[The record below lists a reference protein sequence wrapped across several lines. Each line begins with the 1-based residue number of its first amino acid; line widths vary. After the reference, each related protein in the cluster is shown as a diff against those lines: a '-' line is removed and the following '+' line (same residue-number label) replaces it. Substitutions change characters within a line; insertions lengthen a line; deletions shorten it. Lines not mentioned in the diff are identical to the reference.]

1 MGAPRGGAPL
11 LPTAAGGGPAEGGC
25 GPPWGAAAGWAACG
39 LLLGAAAAAAA
50 GGALGGGWPGS
61 AEAALWQ
68 LARADRAYHRKR
80 GELAAAAA
88 ARQGRIDAWS
98 RAQREGGRRDAATDG
113 AGGAGGG
120 EVAERGGADREG
132 GAFGDTLLAEPAEAL
147 AGLMEPE
154 EVGFASWSR
163 RTAGGASPAP
173 PREPLRLNEEL
184 PPLKIYVYKLPRK
197 FNWDLSKR
205 YKRCASDQYG
215 TEVFFHEVIF
225 NSKTLRTEDPAE
237 ADFFYMPV
245 YAECFLW
252 VKSALKKLP
261 REQAFGETNALMLE
275 ALGIIRQ
282 EGHWAKS
289 GGRDHFFLWPGARG
303 PTIFND
309 WEKEIK
315 HSIYLTPEGD
325 RKVDYFNTWKD
336 VVIPGMEFD
345 PKFYS
350 VPSRKALVESVGEK
364 RKYLAFFRGTIHHPE
379 GDIYSKG
386 LRPKLEKLF
395 EGKEDIIY
403 DKRVKKCD
411 RACYHDEMGNSKFC
425 LNPLGWTPWTL
436 RFYQALMT
444 RCVPVV
450 IADNIEFPYE
460 NEVDYTSF
468 VVKIPEK
475 DVDNI
480 EQTLRNMPDEELER
494 RRRVMDDIW
503 LSYTYQRPP
512 QSGDAFHFV
521 LQELARKRKR
531 FRNSRGATWG
541 A

>member
-1 MGAPRGGAPL
+1 M
-11 LPTAAGGGPAEGGC
+11 AGG
-25 GPPWGAAAGWAACG
+25 
-39 LLLGAAAAAAA
+39 
-50 GGALGGGWPGS
+50 
-61 AEAALWQ
+61 
-68 LARADRAYHRKR
+68 
-80 GELAAAAA
+80 
-88 ARQGRIDAWS
+88 
-98 RAQREGGRRDAATDG
+98 
-113 AGGAGGG
+113 
-120 EVAERGGADREG
+120 G
-132 GAFGDTLLAEPAEAL
+132 GAFGGTLLAEPAEAL
-147 AGLMEPE
+147 AGLMEPM
-154 EVGFASWSR
+154 EVDFASWSR
-163 RTAGGASPAP
+163 RTAGGAAPAP
-173 PREPLRLNEEL
+173 PREPLKLNKEL

-245 YAECFLW
+245 YTECFLW
-252 VKSALKKLP
+252 VKSVLKKLP
-261 REQAFGETNALMLE
+261 REKAFGETNALMLE

-282 EGHWAKS
+282 EGHWDKS
-289 GGRDHFFLWPGARG
+289 GGRDHFFMWPDARG

-336 VVIPGMEFD
+336 IVIPGMEFD
-345 PKFYS
+345 QKFYA

-403 DKRVKKCD
+403 DKRVKQCD

-480 EQTLRNMPDEELER
+480 EQTLRSMPDEELER

-521 LQELARKRKR
+521 LQELARKRKS